1 MTLISLVPTGKCKSC
16 DNLVMKPEACFLP
29 NKIGTQWIDAPFCAA
44 RNLHY
49 DYIRKIDEGKRDC
62 SYYKKDGI
70 S

>member
-1 MTLISLVPTGKCKSC
+1 
-16 DNLVMKPEACFLP
+16 MKPEACFLP